1 MKVFLMLSVICIVV
15 GLLIGNGIWARE
27 QQLILAVQVT
37 REKEAVEAEIK
48 YAQEKLKKIRQ
59 FHSNALADR
68 ARKLVSIRHSAN
80 SLDIATKQYND
91 SFKRF
96 EAVETELGELEITI
110 SRACH
115 FGLDPYAMWLEKR
128 NKQAL
133 QSDPAPHD

>member
-1 MKVFLMLSVICIVV
+1 MLSVICIVV

-27 QQLILAVQVT
+27 QQRILAVQVT

-68 ARKLVSIRHSAN
+68 TRKLVSIRHSAN

-96 EAVETELGELEITI
+96 EAVETEFGELER
-110 SRACH
+110 SLSCVDH
-115 FGLDPYAMWLEKR
+115 FGEDPFAVWMSNRLKNE
-128 NKQAL
+128 L